1 MNALMW
7 SRSLF
12 IGLCIFARLG
22 IRGRL
27 ARMRLTG
34 SMPFAQMHTM
44 QHVLTPDEIEK
55 RAERLG
61 VSMAVACERAGIA
74 LSTFYRW
81 KTGATEANARRLS
94 EVV

>member
-1 MNALMW
+1 
-7 SRSLF
+7 
-12 IGLCIFARLG
+12 
-22 IRGRL
+22 
-27 ARMRLTG
+27 
-34 SMPFAQMHTM
+34 MPFAQMHTM

-81 KTGATEANARRLS
+81 KTGATKPTLGVYQRLCEVTEPKGTPSEAA
-94 EVV
+94 